1 MWIPCHWS
9 AADAAVGADR
19 VALRCALVLAM
30 MSAVDSLCLAVSDVG
45 GIDHH
50 GAAST
55 VAIVGSVLARID
67 RGRAGLAT
75 VLACVAGLVVAC
87 RRMLVLLLAVSIH
100 VWR

>member
-1 MWIPCHWS
+1 MRIPCRWA
-9 AADAAVGADR
+9 AADAAMDADR
-19 VALRCALVLAM
+19 VAFRCALVLAM
-30 MSAVDSLCLAVSDVG
+30 MSAVDSLCLAESDVG
-45 GIDHH
+45 GIDHC

-55 VAIVGSVLARID
+55 VAIVGSVLARVD

-75 VLACVAGLVVAC
+75 VLACVAGLVAAC